1 MKSGKETIYFDNGN
15 VKQSR
20 SHKDGEMHGLWKFFP
35 KCEGALALTLTLCI
49 VQNLVLVNT
58 AQASYLS
65 DSKNTRIELEVLK
78 QVVSSVRVTGKV
90 TLSPVCP
97 VVRFPPDP
105 ACAPRPYKTTL
116 QIKRSVGGTIYKT
129 ITTNALGTFAIALVP
144 GRFILQVKRGTN
156 APIYP
161 RCAPLD
167 FVVTAKKPLHLE
179 MSCDTG
185 IR

>member
-1 MKSGKETIYFDNGN
+1 MTMAMLNTLGLTK
-15 VKQSR
+15 V
-20 SHKDGEMHGLWKFFP
+20 EMHRVWKLNS
-35 KCEGALALTLTLCI
+35 KSTGALALVLILCMM
-49 VQNLVLVNT
+49 QNITLVNS
-58 AQASYLS
+58 AHAGYLS
-65 DSKNTRIELEVLK
+65 DSKDTRIELDVRQQK
-78 QVVSSVRVTGKV
+78 VSQVRVTGKV

-116 QIKRSVGGTIYKT
+116 QIKRSVGGAIYKT